1 MLPVNNIVS
10 LHSTSQV
17 CQNEGVMIRSHKE
30 VEMDKENENKLWL
43 KLLRW
48 FVVSTLGK
56 YT

>member
-43 KLLRW
+43 KLLR
-48 FVVSTLGK
+48 
-56 YT
+56 